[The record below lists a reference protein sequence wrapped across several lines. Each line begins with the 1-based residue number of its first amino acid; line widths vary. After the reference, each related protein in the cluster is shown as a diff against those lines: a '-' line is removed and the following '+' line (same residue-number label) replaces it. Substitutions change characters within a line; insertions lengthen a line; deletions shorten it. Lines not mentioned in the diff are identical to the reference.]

1 MRDSM
6 DLMGSG
12 EHKSYDPRT
21 RESDIVCVRE
31 KERERERE
39 SERECVC
46 VHVPYMC
53 TEVLPRPRRSFDVCP
68 VLPNGNLDCL
78 VNTACYGTVRHRG
91 MGTEPMG
98 TILRFA
104 SGVSRKIGTLLL
116 GSWWT

>member
-39 SERECVC
+39 SERESVC
-46 VHVPYMC
+46 V
-53 TEVLPRPRRSFDVCP
+53 
-68 VLPNGNLDCL
+68 
-78 VNTACYGTVRHRG
+78 
-91 MGTEPMG
+91 
-98 TILRFA
+98 
-104 SGVSRKIGTLLL
+104 
-116 GSWWT
+116 